1 MHTFLNTMRILLDKS
16 QSNIEAAE
24 LLHREE
30 MYASSVHCSYY
41 SSIQLMRHLLFNK
54 FGYDDIEFDGR
65 PEVQDKGSH
74 NFLFGFLRTKIDPKE
89 SRSYNIY
96 LQQLKD
102 HRKRADYMQIKILEV
117 DSEKALSLATNLN
130 SLLKVLL

>member
-1 MHTFLNTMRILLDKS
+1 MRILLDKS

-24 LLHREE
+24 ILHNDEF
-30 MYASSVHCSYY
+30 YAPSVHCSYY
-41 SSIQLMRHLLFNK
+41 SCIQLMRHVIFNK
-54 FGYDDIEFDGR
+54 FGEDEIEFDER
-65 PEVQDKGSH
+65 PEVKASGSH
-74 NFLFGFLRTKIDPKE
+74 NFLISYLRDKIDNPVN
-89 SRSYNIY
+89 SRSFSENIRR
-96 LQQLKD
+96 LKN